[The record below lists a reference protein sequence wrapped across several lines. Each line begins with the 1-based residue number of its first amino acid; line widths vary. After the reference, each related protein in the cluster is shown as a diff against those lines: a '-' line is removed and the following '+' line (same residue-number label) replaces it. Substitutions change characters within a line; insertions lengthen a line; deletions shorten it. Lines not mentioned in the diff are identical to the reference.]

1 MSKRDK
7 LINRFKGKPK
17 DFTFDEL
24 VTLLGFYGYYLDDKG
39 KTSGSRVRF
48 IKDGIDTPIFTHKP
62 HNRKT
67 LLSYQ
72 INDIL
77 KELKKEGLIW

>member
-1 MSKRDK
+1 MSKKEK
-7 LINRFKGKPK
+7 LLGRFKSKPK

-24 VTLLGFYGYYLDDKG
+24 ETLLGYFGYYLDDKG

-48 IKDGIDTPIFTHKP
+48 IKDGIDTPILMHKP
-62 HNRKT
+62 HNTKT
-67 LLSYQ
+67 LLPYQ

-77 KELKKEGLIW
+77 KELKKEDLI